1 MQLGQYISSLP
12 RGQRQ
17 EFRQKLADAHQVS
30 VGLVRMWENS
40 PAPVE
45 WNSEKVAKQ
54 SRKHPPEIRK
64 VEITEQMTG
73 GAVSRSDLRPD
84 CFQPVES

>member
-1 MQLGQYISSLP
+1 MQLGKYISSLP

-17 EFRQKLADAHQVS
+17 DFREKLAKAHCVS

-40 PAPVE
+40 PAPE
-45 WNSEKVAKQ
+45 DWDAEKVSKQ
-54 SRKHPPEIRK
+54 SRKHPPEILK

-73 GAVSRSDLRPD
+73 GAVHRSDLRPD
-84 CFQPVES
+84 CFKRSET